1 MRCVLFFAACVLACL
16 SACGSE
22 DGQAPAPEPDVRGL
36 RQITVTGTGVAAA
49 EPDLATIVFG
59 VDVTANDPALAVAD
73 AGARM
78 NAAMA
83 AAREQGVAGEDLRT
97 TSYNLWSEEVYDPRT
112 YRPTGQ
118 LRYRV
123 SHFTSAD
130 VRDVTQVG
138 AVLAAIVGAGV
149 NSVSGVSYGVA
160 DRQALQAS
168 AASEAVADARARA
181 DSIAAGLGV
190 TVGRPLVV
198 GEYTYSSPDMTAA
211 WGNYGF
217 GAGEYAAPPVSP
229 GSFTVT
235 SSVTV
240 TFEIE

>member
-1 MRCVLFFAACVLACL
+1 MRCALPIATMLLAGL
-16 SACGSE
+16 SACGG
-22 DGQAPAPEPDVRGL
+22 DAGQPAAPEQDVRGL
-36 RQITVTGTGVAAA
+36 RQITVSGTGVAAA

-59 VDVTANDPALAVAD
+59 VDVTANDPALAVAE

-83 AAREQGVAGEDLRT
+83 AAQEQGVAEADLRT
-97 TSYNLWSEEVYDPRT
+97 TSYNLWSEDVYDPRT
-112 YRPTGQ
+112 YQPTGQ
-118 LRYRV
+118 VRYHV
-123 SHFTSAD
+123 SHFVGAD
-130 VRDVTQVG
+130 VRDVSKVG

-168 AASEAVADARARA
+168 AASAAVQNARANA
-181 DSIAAGLGV
+181 ESIAAGLGV

-198 GEYTYSSPDMTAA
+198 GEYTYASPCTGAT
-211 WGNYGF
+211 WEGY
-217 GAGEYAAPPVSP
+217 GAGEYGAPPVGP
-229 GSFTVT
+229 GAFQVT